1 MMTNTLQK
9 YPIIAY
15 SERKSFTNIATSSH
29 SSFNLCTLHVSVM
42 KEDKKRY
49 KLKDHVAKVI
59 KPQVLY
65 VYCRFVETVLLRSQH
80 ILWSD
85 KFRKFLFSKVTKLQ
99 CCFFQSCTF
108 LVCSLGNCGSLIITN
123 MWIQSCDQH
132 Q

>member
-49 KLKDHVAKVI
+49 KLKDHVAEVVT
-59 KPQVLY
+59 PQVLMY
-65 VYCRFVETVLLRSQH
+65 TVDSLR
-80 ILWSD
+80 
-85 KFRKFLFSKVTKLQ
+85 LFYLGPNI
-99 CCFFQSCTF
+99 SC
-108 LVCSLGNCGSLIITN
+108 GRTN
-123 MWIQSCDQH
+123 FANSSSVR
-132 Q
+132 